1 MGDNPNQTDLCP
13 TPIGMI
19 GPSGCEC
26 TVDPSNGVVVISKK
40 NPYNTTYFVPRGSGN
55 CCTGFAARSPRFPHN
70 QRGRWNNTLTNT
82 KLYPIISEC
91 KADPSCVGCVS
102 VNPAPNAVRSVVQAG
117 NLFRNTAARMSQ
129 RQIISMLTRNRH
141 YINR

>member
-55 CCTGFAARSPRFPHN
+55 CCTGFAARSPRFPIV
-70 QRGRWNNTLTNT
+70 GLTLDSGVTI
-82 KLYPIISEC
+82 P
-91 KADPSCVGCVS
+91 
-102 VNPAPNAVRSVVQAG
+102 
-117 NLFRNTAARMSQ
+117 
-129 RQIISMLTRNRH
+129 LTSH
-141 YINR
+141 EATGMTHG